1 MHTVRTGARLATGS
15 PLPYATYGIL
25 FKSMHS
31 SLVLDSVDK
40 YIVGDQEGRLIRQR
54 EQFEQRQES
63 GDLVVS
69 GQGEKRYKVVCQAH
83 RKCKLH
89 IYTTK

>member
-1 MHTVRTGARLATGS
+1 
-15 PLPYATYGIL
+15 
-25 FKSMHS
+25 MHS

-40 YIVGDQEGRLIRQR
+40 DIMGDQEGRLIRQR
-54 EQFEQRQES
+54 EKSEQRQES

-89 IYTTK
+89 IYTTKRICISSPPYTLDQVQKKDGVQLD